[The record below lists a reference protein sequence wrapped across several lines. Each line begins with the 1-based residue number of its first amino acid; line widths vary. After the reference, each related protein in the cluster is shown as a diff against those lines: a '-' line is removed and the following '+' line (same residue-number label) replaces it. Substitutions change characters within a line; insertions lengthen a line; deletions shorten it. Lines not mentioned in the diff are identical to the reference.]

1 MQEFSIGTGLILK
14 HGVLDNR
21 TQGIHIMFM
30 TLSEKE
36 EVAILRMSKMAE
48 TGGDLALII
57 LIFARNIAK
66 KIDQYRLHWV

>member
-1 MQEFSIGTGLILK
+1 MQEFAIGTGLILK

-66 KIDQYRLHWV
+66 KIDHDRLHWV

>member
-1 MQEFSIGTGLILK
+1 
-14 HGVLDNR
+14 
-21 TQGIHIMFM
+21 MFM

-66 KIDQYRLHWV
+66 KIDNEAFIIILNACSNVIAAL